1 MAPLSEVTD
10 RGEPP
15 KVVDPTP
22 GCRFRWRCPLAIDTC
37 ATTTPLLAELRPGH
51 DVACHVAQAG
61 ADQVKAF
68 S

>member
-37 ATTTPLLAELRPGH
+37 SAVTPALAELRPGH